1 MTDCYR
7 IFSQTPDAA
16 IDPAAIVR
24 TATRFFEAEIEVLSL
39 RDLRREEPPA
49 EGSELVLRLES
60 ARRKLSGNFRVQ
72 TRLATAADYDAA
84 REAEIRGS
92 AGGMGLLAARCPT
105 IWQVTPE
112 GESSPGAILNLCA
125 LLAAVA
131 LGPTLPPDGS
141 TLYGVRGAMERLEA
155 LTGRSLSR

>member
-39 RDLRREEPPA
+39 RDLRKEEPPV
-49 EGSELVLRLES
+49 EGSELFLRLDS
-60 ARRKLSGNFRVQ
+60 ARRKLSGSFRIH
-72 TRLATAADYDAA
+72 TRLATAVDYDAA

-112 GESSPGAILNLCA
+112 GEVSPGALLNLCGI
-125 LLAAVA
+125 LAAVA

-155 LTGRSLSR
+155 LTGRSLLR

>member
-24 TATRFFEAEIEVLSL
+24 TATRFFEADIEVLSL
-39 RDLRREEPPA
+39 RDLRNEDPPS
-49 EGSELVLRLES
+49 EGSELTLRLDS
-60 ARRKLSGNFRVQ
+60 ARRKLSGSFRVH
-72 TRLATAADYDAA
+72 TRLAMAADYDAA
-84 REAEIRGS
+84 REAEVRGS

-105 IWQVTPE
+105 IWQVNPE
-112 GESSPGAILNLCA
+112 GEVSPGAILNLCA
-125 LLAAVA
+125 VLAAVA